1 MSKYILSI
9 DQGTTSTRAMLF
21 DQNFEIKGTSQIEFK
36 QFFPK
41 DGCVEHDPEE
51 IMNTI
56 YHTVN
61 DVLEKGKVTSK
72 EILSIGITNQR
83 ETVVVW
89 NKKTG
94 KPIYNAIVW
103 QDRRTAGYCNKLKDQ
118 GLSEKIQKITG
129 LIIDSYFSATK
140 IKWLLENIN
149 GAKERADKGE
159 LLFGTIDSWI
169 IWNLT
174 EGKSHVTDATNASR
188 TMIFDI
194 KKNTWS
200 SPLLKLFEIP
210 EHILPEVKNC
220 ADDFGTTSKFGGE
233 IKIGGVAGDQQAA
246 AIGQACLN
254 AGSVKS
260 TYGTGCF
267 MIMNT
272 GEELKLSKNKLLST
286 IAYRIDN
293 KNYYA
298 LEGSIF
304 IAGAAVQ
311 WLRDSLKLINTASE
325 TDDLYN
331 QADPTQKIYLVP
343 AFTGLGAPYWDGEAR
358 GSIFGLTRN
367 TGIPEM
373 VKAAIDSVAYQTK
386 DLLLAMEKDSG
397 LKIKVIRVDGGMVK
411 NESFLQFLSSLLQ
424 TNVDRPT
431 IIETTALGAAYL
443 AGYQAGVFASMK
455 EIASKWKSEK
465 VFVQK
470 LHKKEVK
477 YLYNGWLKAIKGTV
491 AIK

>member
-1 MSKYILSI
+1 MTKYILSI

-21 DQNFEIKGTSQIEFK
+21 DENFEINGTSQIEFK

-61 DVLEKGKVTSK
+61 DVLEKAKITSK

-149 GAKERADKGE
+149 GAKELADKGE
-159 LLFGTIDSWI
+159 LLFGTVDSWI

-200 SPLLKLFEIP
+200 SQLLKLFEIP

-220 ADDFGTTSKFGGE
+220 ADNFGTTSKFGGE

-272 GEELKLSKNKLLST
+272 GDELKLSKNKLLST

-397 LKIKVIRVDGGMVK
+397 MKINVIRVDGGMVN

-443 AGYQAGVFASMK
+443 AGYQSGLFGNIE
-455 EIASKWKSEK
+455 EIADKWKSEK

-477 YLYNGWLKAIKGTV
+477 YLYNGWLKAVKGTL

>member
-1 MSKYILSI
+1 MQKYILSI
-9 DQGTTSTRAMLF
+9 DQGTTSTRSMIF
-21 DQNFEIKGTSQIEFK
+21 DNEFKIIGSSQKEFK

-41 DGCVEHDPEE
+41 DGCVEHDPLE
-51 IMNTI
+51 IMD
-56 YHTVN
+56 TVYTTAEEAIEN
-61 DVLEKGKVTSK
+61 AAIGID
-72 EILSIGITNQR
+72 EILSIGIVNQR
-83 ETVVVW
+83 ETVVLW
-89 NKKTG
+89 NKETG

-103 QDRRTAGYCNKLKDQ
+103 QDRRTAGYCNKLKEQ
-118 GLSEKIQKITG
+118 GHGDDILNITG

-140 IKWLLENIN
+140 IKWLLDNISDARELAN
-149 GAKERADKGE
+149 KGE
-159 LLFGTIDSWI
+159 LLFGTIDTWI

-174 EGKSHVTDATNASR
+174 KGASHVTDATNASR
-188 TMIFDI
+188 TMIYDI
-194 KKNTWS
+194 KKNIWS
-200 SPLLKLFEIP
+200 TKLLKLFDIP
-210 EHILPEVKNC
+210 EAILPEVKDC
-220 ADDFGTTSKFGGE
+220 AADFGTASLLDKE

-246 AIGQACLN
+246 AIGQACIN
-254 AGSVKS
+254 PGSVKS

-272 GEELKLSKNKLLST
+272 GEDLKISTNKLLST
-286 IAYRIDN
+286 IAYRIDG
-293 KNYYA
+293 KTSYA

-311 WLRDSLKLINTASE
+311 WLRDSLKIISDAEE
-325 TDDLYN
+325 TNELYN
-331 QADPTQKIYLVP
+331 QADPSQKIYLVP

-367 TGIPEM
+367 SGIPEM

-424 TNVDRPT
+424 INVDRPT

-443 AGYQAGVFASMK
+443 AGYQAGIFK
-455 EIASKWKSEK
+455 EMEEISSKWKSEK

-477 YLYNGWLKAIKGTV
+477 YLYNGWLKAVKGTLAV
-491 AIK
+491 K

>member
-61 DVLEKGKVTSK
+61 DVLEKAKVTSK

-149 GAKERADKGE
+149 GAKERADNGE

-455 EIASKWKSEK
+455 EITSKWKSEK

>member
-1 MSKYILSI
+1 MTKYILSI

-21 DQNFEIKGTSQIEFK
+21 DENFEINGTSQIEFK

-61 DVLEKGKVTSK
+61 DVLEKAKITSK

-83 ETVVVW
+83 ETVVLW

-149 GAKERADKGE
+149 GAKELADKGE

-200 SPLLKLFEIP
+200 SQLLKLFEIP

-272 GEELKLSKNKLLST
+272 GDELKLSKNKLLST

-343 AFTGLGAPYWDGEAR
+343 AFTGLGAPYWDGDAR

-397 LKIKVIRVDGGMVK
+397 MKINVIRVDGGMVN

-443 AGYQAGVFASMK
+443 AGYQSGLFESMD
-455 EIASKWKSEK
+455 EIFHKWKSEK

-477 YLYNGWLKAIKGTV
+477 YLYNGWLKAVKGTL

>member
-1 MSKYILSI
+1 MTKYILSI

-21 DQNFEIKGTSQIEFK
+21 DENFEINGTSQIEFK

-61 DVLEKGKVTSK
+61 DVLEKAKITSK

-83 ETVVVW
+83 ETVVLW

-149 GAKERADKGE
+149 GAKELADKGE

-200 SPLLKLFEIP
+200 SQLLKLFEIP

-272 GEELKLSKNKLLST
+272 GDELKLSKNKLLST

-397 LKIKVIRVDGGMVK
+397 MKINVIRVDGGMVN

-443 AGYQAGVFASMK
+443 AGYQSGLFESMD
-455 EIASKWKSEK
+455 EIFHKWKSEK

-477 YLYNGWLKAIKGTV
+477 YLYNGWLKAVKGTL

>member
-1 MSKYILSI
+1 MTKYILSI

-61 DVLEKGKVTSK
+61 DVLEKAKVTSK

-149 GAKERADKGE
+149 GAKDRADKGD
-159 LLFGTIDSWI
+159 LLFGTIDTWI

-455 EIASKWKSEK
+455 EITSKWKSEK

>member
-1 MSKYILSI
+1 MTKYILSI

-61 DVLEKGKVTSK
+61 DVLKKAKVTSK

>member
-1 MSKYILSI
+1 MTKYILSI

-21 DQNFEIKGTSQIEFK
+21 DENFEINGTSQIEFK

-61 DVLEKGKVTSK
+61 DVLEKAKITSK

-83 ETVVVW
+83 ETVVLW

-149 GAKERADKGE
+149 GAKELADKGE

-200 SPLLKLFEIP
+200 SQLLKLFEIP

-272 GEELKLSKNKLLST
+272 GGELKLSKNKLLST
-286 IAYRIDN
+286 IAYRVDD

-397 LKIKVIRVDGGMVK
+397 MKINVIRVDGGMVN

-443 AGYQAGVFASMK
+443 AGYQSGLFESMD
-455 EIASKWKSEK
+455 EIFHKWKSEK

-477 YLYNGWLKAIKGTV
+477 YLYNGWLKAVKGTL

>member
-1 MSKYILSI
+1 MTKYILSI

-21 DQNFEIKGTSQIEFK
+21 DENFEINGTSQIEFK

-61 DVLEKGKVTSK
+61 DVLEKAKITSK

-149 GAKERADKGE
+149 GAKELADKGE

-200 SPLLKLFEIP
+200 SQLLKLFEIP

-272 GEELKLSKNKLLST
+272 GDELKLSKNKLLST

-343 AFTGLGAPYWDGEAR
+343 AFTGLGAPYWDGDAR

-397 LKIKVIRVDGGMVK
+397 MKINVIRVDGGMVN

-443 AGYQAGVFASMK
+443 AGYQSGLFGSMD
-455 EIASKWKSEK
+455 EIFHKWKSEK

-477 YLYNGWLKAIKGTV
+477 YLYNGWLKAVKGTL

>member
-1 MSKYILSI
+1 MPKYILSI
-9 DQGTTSTRAMLF
+9 DQGTTSTRSMIF
-21 DQNFEIKGTSQIEFK
+21 DNEFKIIGSSQKEFK

-41 DGCVEHDPEE
+41 DGCVEHDPLE
-51 IMNTI
+51 IMD
-56 YHTVN
+56 TVYTTVKEAIEN
-61 DVLEKGKVTSK
+61 AAIGID
-72 EILSIGITNQR
+72 EILSIGIVNQR
-83 ETVVVW
+83 ETVVLW
-89 NKKTG
+89 NKETG
-94 KPIYNAIVW
+94 KPIYKAIVW
-103 QDRRTAGYCNKLKDQ
+103 QDRRTAGYCNKLKEQ
-118 GLSEKIQKITG
+118 GHADDILNITG
-129 LIIDSYFSATK
+129 LIVDSYFSATK
-140 IKWLLENIN
+140 IKWLLDNISDARELAN
-149 GAKERADKGE
+149 KGE
-159 LLFGTIDSWI
+159 LLFGTIDTWI

-174 EGKSHVTDATNASR
+174 KGASHVTDATNASR

-194 KKNTWS
+194 KKNIWS
-200 SPLLKLFEIP
+200 NKLLKLFDIP
-210 EHILPEVKNC
+210 EAILPEVKDC
-220 ADDFGTTSKFGGE
+220 AADFGIASLLDKE

-254 AGSVKS
+254 PGSVKS

-272 GEELKLSKNKLLST
+272 GEDLKISTNKLLST
-286 IAYRIDN
+286 IAYRIDG
-293 KNYYA
+293 KTSYA

-311 WLRDSLKLINTASE
+311 WLRDSLKIITDAEE
-325 TDDLYN
+325 TNELYN
-331 QADPTQKIYLVP
+331 QADPSQKIYLVP

-367 TGIPEM
+367 SGIPEM

-397 LKIKVIRVDGGMVK
+397 LKINVIRVDGGMVK

-424 TNVDRPT
+424 INVDRPT

-443 AGYQAGVFASMK
+443 AGYQAGIFKNME
-455 EIASKWKSEK
+455 EISSKWKSEK

-477 YLYNGWLKAIKGTV
+477 YLYNGWLKAVKGTL

>member
-1 MSKYILSI
+1 MTKYILSI

-61 DVLEKGKVTSK
+61 EVLKKAKVTSK

>member
-1 MSKYILSI
+1 MTKYILSI

-21 DQNFEIKGTSQIEFK
+21 DENFEINGTSQIEFK

-61 DVLEKGKVTSK
+61 DVLEKAKITSK

-149 GAKERADKGE
+149 GAKELADKGE

-200 SPLLKLFEIP
+200 SQLLKLFEIP

-272 GEELKLSKNKLLST
+272 GGELKLSKNKLLST
-286 IAYRIDN
+286 IAYRVDD

-397 LKIKVIRVDGGMVK
+397 MKINVIRVDGGMVN

-443 AGYQAGVFASMK
+443 AGYQSGLFESMD
-455 EIASKWKSEK
+455 EIFHKWKSEK

-477 YLYNGWLKAIKGTV
+477 YLYNGWLKAVKGTL